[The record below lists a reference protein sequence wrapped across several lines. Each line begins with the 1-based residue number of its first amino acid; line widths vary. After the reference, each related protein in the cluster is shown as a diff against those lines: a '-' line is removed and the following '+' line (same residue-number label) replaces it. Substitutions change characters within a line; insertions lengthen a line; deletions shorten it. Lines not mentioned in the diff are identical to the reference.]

1 MINIIFILRR
11 NTVIKIFK
19 YNNFTRK
26 MKIVGLLLILLTLLG
41 WSSVEAKVPNPYKIL
56 GVSQSA
62 TDDQIK
68 KAFKKR
74 SLKYH
79 PDRNT

>member
-1 MINIIFILRR
+1 
-11 NTVIKIFK
+11 
-19 YNNFTRK
+19 
-26 MKIVGLLLILLTLLG
+26 MKLIGLLLVLLALVG
-41 WSSVEAKVPNPYKIL
+41 WTGVEAKIPNPYKIL

-62 TDDQIK
+62 TDEEIK

-79 PDRNT
+79 PDRNSEDPAAKDKYAKVVNAY